1 MTETLPIHVVSD
13 TSQVTFKSVS
23 GGPVSVSQITAVA
36 AVSNV
41 FRKFFTCAT
50 QDTVDVYD
58 ITGTGLTK
66 CFTHKID
73 GITITHLAVYDNL
86 ATPFL
91 IIAHLS
97 GILCVNFMNRD
108 EISRLVGDVCVCDL
122 AADKTGQCV
131 YFLRETSL
139 YKWTLGGECLLIDE
153 NVKCFCSIDSGVCF
167 VRGNDL
173 IHFNL
178 QADLLTQVSPETF
191 LVRQVSNNFLIS
203 LSISSQLLIITVFD
217 LENRRTISKSIDGVI
232 TGSPEEKV
240 LLACSQHSHFV
251 MIGTDRSIDVQLLRI
266 ESLEQI
272 ELLDLEDC
280 HRFLT
285 PVSISQSKFLTPLA
299 LELVSG
305 VDSGPTVIGHYE
317 GGLTEVLKLSF
328 LTDCQYSPDH
338 IFEHGEKVPAVSL
351 SRIQALHGEHAGGEE
366 LKKSGDVKVTRDGV
380 RLPFWEADVDQG
392 DRTNPPPLFCIDEQA
407 DSFTDLLK
415 QTNWKPKYTIY
426 GIQGF
431 GAPKSATTV
440 DGPGS
445 LSSLTLDY
453 CESHVRMLYYGIQSA
468 DAHFGC
474 SFPRSWVVEGKSE
487 ATGNHWVVID
497 KREHVT
503 AFETNNQT
511 VVFKVQR
518 HVDACVVRIRGR
530 NLAMKEFF
538 PLGKIGPTSVKKAA
552 PTPKPRAEC
561 TFAQHGR
568 NRIAQN
574 WYNCRTCG
582 LVGNLGCCEACAEI
596 CHKDHDI
603 SFRGIEP
610 ASYCDCG
617 AGSGRQPCQCCQ
629 RREPV

>member
-1 MTETLPIHVVSD
+1 MPQTT
-13 TSQVTFKSVS
+13 
-23 GGPVSVSQITAVA
+23 PVIST
-36 AVSNV
+36 VSNV

-58 ITGTGLTK
+58 ITATGLTK
-66 CFTHKID
+66 CFTHRID

-86 ATPFL
+86 ETPFL
-91 IIAHLS
+91 IIAHTS
-97 GILCVNFMNRD
+97 GILCVNFMNHD
-108 EISRLVGDVCVCDL
+108 EIYRLMGDVCVGDL
-122 AADKTGQCV
+122 AADETGQYV

-153 NVKCFCSIDSGVCF
+153 NVKCFCSINSGVCF

-191 LVRQVSNNFLIS
+191 VLRQVSNNFLIS

-217 LENRRTISKSIDGVI
+217 LENRQTISKSIEGVI

-240 LLACSQHSHFV
+240 LLASSQHSHFV
-251 MIGTDRSIDVQLLRI
+251 IIGTDRNIDVQLLRI

-305 VDSGPTVIGHYE
+305 VDPSDSGPTVIGHYV

-351 SRIQALHGEHAGGEE
+351 SRIQALHSEHAGGEE
-366 LKKSGDVKVTRDGV
+366 LKESGDMKVTRDGV

-392 DRTNPPPLFCIDEQA
+392 DRTNPPPLFCIDEKN
-407 DSFTDLLK
+407 DLFTDLLK
-415 QTNWKPKYTIY
+415 QTDATCQHTIC
-426 GIQGF
+426 GIQGY
-431 GAPKSATTV
+431 ATTKWVTTV
-440 DGPGS
+440 DVSGS
-445 LSSLTLDY
+445 LSSLMLDY
-453 CESHVRMLYYGIQSA
+453 GGSRVRMLYYGIQSA

-497 KREHVT
+497 KRENVT

-518 HVDACVVRIRGR
+518 HVDAGVIRIRGR
-530 NLAMKEFF
+530 NLVMKEFF
-538 PLGKIGPTSVKKAA
+538 PLGKIGPPSVKKEA

-561 TFAQHGR
+561 TFSIHGR
-568 NRIAQN
+568 NRITQN
-574 WYNCRTCG
+574 WYNCITCG
-582 LVGNLGCCEACAEI
+582 LVGRLGCCEVCAKR
-596 CHKDHDI
+596 CHKGHDI
-603 SFRGIEP
+603 SFCGAVP
-610 ASYCDCG
+610 GSYCDCG
-617 AGSGRQPCQCCQ
+617 AGAGRQPCQCCP
-629 RREPV
+629 RRKPV